1 MQNKIYKCNNLC
13 KNKYIA
19 CEKYESY
26 EEWKQSAIKW
36 KEAIEKDC

>member
-1 MQNKIYKCNNLC
+1 MRTNTLLSV
-13 KNKYIA
+13 
-19 CEKYESY
+19 EKYESY